1 VIFFEY
7 LAKLI
12 KTFSRREKQVFWTA
26 AAILIA
32 SSGTRLAIAIQEN
45 SIWQPI
51 AGGTYT
57 EGLVGQ
63 PNFINPILSGNQID
77 QDLSSLVYLPLSE
90 FVAAQETQENS
101 QVHIISLKENLKWS
115 DGQPL
120 TADDV
125 IFSFQLIQNQE
136 INSPLALRW
145 QGAEIERLSEIKVK
159 FTLPSAYGFFGYHLQ
174 KLPILPEHIFGK
186 IPAAN
191 LKLSDYNL
199 EPIGSGPY
207 KFKSLDKKST
217 GLITEY
223 RFIANPLYNGEN
235 KPYIKNIV
243 FKFYE
248 NDEEM
253 LTAFRLRKIDGFG
266 TLKPFVFQEQLPKY
280 AEIQAMPMPR
290 YYAVFFNASVN
301 PQLKNKKL
309 RYALSEAI
317 DKKELTRLLF
327 KENGLTIESPFIQPV
342 KTEDFLSFDPEDAK
356 RRLAAIKNFKPEEIE
371 LNIAIPE
378 ISFLQTT
385 AEFIKKSWQDIGFTK
400 TNIITFGTEEIVG
413 NVIKTRNY
421 EILLFGQSLENP
433 LDLLPFWHSSQRF
446 YPGSNL
452 ALYENS
458 KVDALI
464 ETVRQRYQPENPA
477 SINPQLQELENQI
490 TKDAPAIFLYS
501 LPYVYV
507 HNEKLKGLETMTI
520 TNPADRFR
528 NISAWHIL
536 SARVIE

>member
-1 VIFFEY
+1 MIFFEY
-7 LAKLI
+7 LIKII
-12 KTFSRREKQVFWTA
+12 KTFSRRERYFFWIAVTVLTTA
-26 AAILIA
+26 SL
-32 SSGTRLAIAIQEN
+32 TRLAIAIQEN
-45 SIWQPI
+45 SVWQPV

-63 PNFINPILSGNQID
+63 PNFINPIISGNQID

-90 FVAAQETQENS
+90 FVVNQETQENN
-101 QVHIISLKENLKWS
+101 QVNVISLKEGLKWS

-125 IFSFQLIQNQE
+125 IFSFNLIQNSE

-145 QGAEIERLSEIKVK
+145 QGVEIERLSEIKVK

-186 IPAAN
+186 IPAVN
-191 LKLSDYNL
+191 IKLSDYNL
-199 EPIGSGPY
+199 EPVSNGPY
-207 KFKSLDKKST
+207 QFKSLDKKSS

-223 RFIANPLYNGEN
+223 DFTVNPYYYKDQ

-248 NDEEM
+248 NDDQLME
-253 LTAFRLRKIDGFG
+253 AFRLRKIDGFG

-280 AEIQAMPMPR
+280 AQVVSLPMPR
-290 YYAVFFNASVN
+290 YYAIFFNPNVN
-301 PQLKNKKL
+301 PDLKNKDI
-309 RYALSEAI
+309 RYALTEAI
-317 DKKELTRLLF
+317 DKKNLTETLF
-327 KENGLTIESPFIQPV
+327 RDNGQPV
-342 KTEDFLSFDPEDAK
+342 NGPFMDKTEDGEFLPFNPEDAK
-356 RRLAAIKNFKPEEIE
+356 QRLAQIKNLNPGDIE
-371 LNIAIPE
+371 LNIAVPDIA
-378 ISFLQTT
+378 FLQTT
-385 AEFIKKSWQDIGFTK
+385 AEAVKTAWENIGFTK
-400 TNIITFGTEEIVG
+400 TNIVTFSIDDIVN

-452 ALYENS
+452 AVYENP
-458 KVDALI
+458 KADALI
-464 ETVRQRYQPENPA
+464 ETIRQRYDEKNPDGIA
-477 SINPQLQELENQI
+477 AQKQELENTI
-490 TKDAPAIFLYS
+490 VKDAPAVFLYS
-501 LPYVYV
+501 LPYIYV
-507 HNEKLKGLETMTI
+507 HNEKLQGLENIQI

-528 NISAWHIL
+528 NISDWHVL
-536 SARVIE
+536 TARVIK